1 MNLDCP
7 ELIADY
13 HKRSKKAS
21 ETTEVVD
28 SNKRVIGNS
37 VDQQESTNT
46 DSSKKVKRANDF
58 GYGRGLEIEKILG
71 ATDVYGELMFL

>member
-13 HKRSKKAS
+13 HKRAKISS
-21 ETTEVVD
+21 ETNEIIE
-28 SNKRVIGNS
+28 SNKRPVQTIIE
-37 VDQQESTNT
+37 QQELTT
-46 DSSKKVKRANDF
+46 DSSKKIKHANDF

-71 ATDVYGELMFL
+71 ATDVYDELMFL